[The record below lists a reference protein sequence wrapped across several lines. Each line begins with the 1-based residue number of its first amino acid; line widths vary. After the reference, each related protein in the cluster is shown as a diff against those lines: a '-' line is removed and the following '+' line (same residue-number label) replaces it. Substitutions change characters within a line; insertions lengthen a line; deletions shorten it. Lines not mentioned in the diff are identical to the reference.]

1 MTRAI
6 TCHRANLP
14 ATSVPNAVAIPNR
27 RASLYLNHTATT
39 ERPSCMGAF
48 CKVPKTARSFLCCR
62 ATRMASISWGV
73 QGERLASVRFLTWPP
88 SREDWRRRTQRY
100 PVPLGPGRVVSV
112 IYIMTT
118 IIGGT
123 SQELQEYVIKVVT
136 THLDYK

>member
-48 CKVPKTARSFLCCR
+48 CKVPKTARSSLCCR

-73 QGERLASVRFLTWPP
+73 QWERLASVRFLTWPP
-88 SREDWRRRTQRY
+88 SRYDWRRRTQRY
-100 PVPLGPGRVVSV
+100 TVPLGPGRVVSV
-112 IYIMTT
+112 RYIVTT
-118 IIGGT
+118 MVSNLLLLYKRGI
-123 SQELQEYVIKVVT
+123 QKVVT
-136 THLDYK
+136 TYLYL